1 MSCKTPAGRSTL
13 GEVSSATVGSVMVG
27 ITPVLSPGVSM
38 GTPRRVPHRE
48 QKFAPSSLT
57 WPHMGHLFHVRVL
70 ALGGL
75 RSSHFRGTSP
85 TAREVI
91 RQGQATRPT
100 ARGLTVSRRRAIR
113 PPHGSASTWSAS
125 IDGFTAT
132 TLSGY
137 WRNNLPGT
145 HGKTPRLPQE
155 SPETTS
161 SPSSGRDTDSTGP
174 KMVQED

>member
-1 MSCKTPAGRSTL
+1 SSRNWAPRFGPRRTISMAFSAGRSAMSCKTPAGRSTL

-57 WPHMGHLFHVRVL
+57 WPHMGHLFMFASSLSGVSGVVI
-70 ALGGL
+70 LGVPPP
-75 RSSHFRGTSP
+75 RSRG
-85 TAREVI
+85 I

-113 PPHGSASTWSAS
+113 PPTGPPQ
-125 IDGFTAT
+125 
-132 TLSGY
+132 
-137 WRNNLPGT
+137 PGQ
-145 HGKTPRLPQE
+145 RQ
-155 SPETTS
+155 
-161 SPSSGRDTDSTGP
+161 STGSP
-174 KMVQED
+174 QQPLRLLAK